1 MNNKTDGIHDHLLP
15 NTRLEFS
22 LFDSKRDDATAMEGA
37 FTLAQDVKQGC
48 AADGGA
54 AAGGVDAV
62 IGPASSGPS
71 INAQYV
77 LRQFQVP
84 QVGYSATSPALSDDT
99 LFPYFVR
106 LVPSDAYQAKVL
118 AELIQH
124 LGWKRVS
131 TISGRYGIY
140 SAGFDARWVT
150 LRLHSQRQWPFARL
164 LSVRDVRDVVWLL
177 CVGSRRN
184 THLLPPHPLSTL
196 PQTHTQNTHT
206 LLPVPQ

>member
-150 LRLHSQRQWPFARL
+150 LRLRTRQGKQWPSSGL
-164 LSVRDVRDVVWLL
+164 LLGCYPSAM
-177 CVGSRRN
+177 SAM
-184 THLLPPHPLSTL
+184 
-196 PQTHTQNTHT
+196 
-206 LLPVPQ
+206 

>member
-77 LRQFQVP
+77 LRQFEVP
-84 QVGYSATSPALSDDT
+84 QIGYSATSPALSNDK

-124 LGWKRVS
+124 YGWKRVS
-131 TISGRYGIY
+131 TISGRYGIQCWL
-140 SAGFDARWVT
+140 SMPRWVT
-150 LRLHSQRQWPFARL
+150 LRLRTAQVPGRCTRQRQGRWPFAGL
-164 LSVRDVRDVVWLL
+164 LSVRYVRYAAL
-177 CVGSRRN
+177 R
-184 THLLPPHPLSTL
+184 
-196 PQTHTQNTHT
+196 
-206 LLPVPQ
+206 